1 MSSSENAMSLSL
13 LAGAAF
19 VEGDFG
25 KVVTMD
31 SAARTVVLA
40 AAATETPVGI
50 LGSAPAA
57 LGDVVPIIPLNGA
70 IGKVKCGGAV
80 AVGDLLVAAAD
91 GEVVDGGANVGALA
105 ADVVAV
111 GIALEAGVD
120 QQIIEAQLMLITS
133 STET

>member
-13 LAGAAF
+13 IAEAAL

-25 KVVTMD
+25 KVVTMGTAD
-31 SAARTVVLA
+31 RNVVLA
-40 AAATETPVGI
+40 SASTQTPVGI
-50 LGSAPAA
+50 VGAAPVAI
-57 LGDVVPIIPLNGA
+57 GDAFPVVPLNGA

-80 AVGDLLVAAAD
+80 SLGDLLIAAAD
-91 GEVVDGGANVGALA
+91 GEVVSGGANVGALA

-111 GIALEAGVD
+111 GIAMEAGVD
-120 QQIIEAQLMLITS
+120 QQIIQAQLYLITS